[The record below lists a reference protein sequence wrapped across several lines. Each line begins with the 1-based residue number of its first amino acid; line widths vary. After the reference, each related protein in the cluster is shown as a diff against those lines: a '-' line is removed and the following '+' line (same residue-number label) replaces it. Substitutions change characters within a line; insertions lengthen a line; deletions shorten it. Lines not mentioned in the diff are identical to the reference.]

1 MYVVSALGGPWY
13 GHPMNDRDDL
23 DALVRHLNADAPRA
37 GPSDEQTAWLR
48 SWLARVVAHSA
59 SDLLLV
65 AGAPPSLRVESAV
78 VPLMEAPLD
87 GEEIAAAILPA
98 LPPHAL
104 QAYRDGGI
112 ADASY
117 HARDLGRFRITL
129 HRERGRAAPLFAGCR
144 PLFHDWRHWA
154 CRHL

>member
-1 MYVVSALGGPWY
+1 
-13 GHPMNDRDDL
+13 
-23 DALVRHLNADAPRA
+23 
-37 GPSDEQTAWLR
+37 
-48 SWLARVVAHSA
+48 
-59 SDLLLV
+59 
-65 AGAPPSLRVESAV
+65 PSLRVESAV

-154 CRHL
+154 CRHLWTRSPIITITRKQGSFTLEESLTDLVKQALVDRKDAIARAIHPEELERLLA